1 MIGLKDT
8 LALMAAGYK
17 KKDIDAMAKID
28 EEADKAMEQDPTPAP
43 EPDKKPEEDTTDYKK
58 LYEELKLKNEKT
70 EKELTDIR
78 NDNIH
83 KDISGDAQKKKEE
96 DQASLLDTIKGFM

>member
-8 LALMAAGYK
+8 LSLMAAGYK

-28 EEADKAMEQDPTPAP
+28 EEAAKALEQNNDPAP
-43 EPDKKPEEDTTDYKK
+43 EPEKKPEEDTTDYKK
-58 LYEELKLKNEKT
+58 LYEELKAKHEKT
-70 EKELTDIR
+70 ENELASIQSK
-78 NDNIH
+78 NIQ
-83 KDISGDAQKKKEE
+83 KDMSGDAQKKKEE

>member
-28 EEADKAMEQDPTPAP
+28 EEADKAMKQESTPAP

-83 KDISGDAQKKKEE
+83 TDISGDAQKKKEE
-96 DQASLLDTIKGFM
+96 DQASLLDTVKGFM